1 MENNLFNPDS
11 ITVQRPTQVLAQ
23 NEAKI
28 AVIGVGGGGCNMINH
43 MIKEGTHKIDLIV
56 ANTDLQVLRESRAP
70 KTLQLG
76 PELTRGLGAGMK
88 PEVGREAALESIEEI
103 KSVLEGTDIVFIA
116 AGLGGGTGT
125 GAASI
130 IAQAAKEA
138 GALTVSVVTKPF
150 KWEGRKRAALAQL
163 GLDELKKV
171 SDSIIVIPNDRL
183 LEIVDEST
191 GLQDSFKI
199 VDNIL
204 YQAVHGMSEVILK
217 PGGGGINVDFAD
229 VKTIMQY
236 RGMAIM
242 GIGTAKGDDSVQMA
256 LDNAI
261 KSPLLDEISLSGAQG
276 IMIHLTVSPDVSLM
290 SINNTMAN
298 IHDTID
304 GDAYVIFGTTT
315 DTTLANDEVKI
326 TIVATG
332 FQEEDTVFDESNDS
346 SVNTNTPTINI
357 STSDKNYYDTP
368 PSMRGYSIRYTL

>member
-1 MENNLFNPDS
+1 
-11 ITVQRPTQVLAQ
+11 
-23 NEAKI
+23 
-28 AVIGVGGGGCNMINH
+28 
-43 MIKEGTHKIDLIV
+43 
-56 ANTDLQVLRESRAP
+56 
-70 KTLQLG
+70 
-76 PELTRGLGAGMK
+76 MK
-88 PEVGREAALESIEEI
+88 PEIGRESAIESISEI
-103 KSVLEGTDIVFIA
+103 KDVLEGTDIVFVA

-163 GLDELKKV
+163 GLDKLKKV

-183 LEIVDEST
+183 MDIIDEDT
-191 GLQDSFKI
+191 GMQDAFKI

-217 PGGGGINVDFAD
+217 PGSGGINVDFAD
-229 VKTIMQY
+229 VKTVMQY
-236 RGMAIM
+236 KGMAIM
-242 GIGTAKGDDSVQMA
+242 GIGTAKGENAAQRS
-256 LDNAI
+256 LENAI

-276 IMIHLTVSPDVSLM
+276 IMIHWTVSPQVSMFALSNIM
-290 SINNTMAN
+290 EN

-315 DTTLANDEVKI
+315 DNTLDVDEVKI

-332 FQEEDTVFDESNDS
+332 FQDTNPMGNEVGTSTTKE
-346 SVNTNTPTINI
+346 VEQPTVNI
-357 STSDKNYYDTP
+357 SSDDKNYYDTP
-368 PSMRGYSIRYTL
+368 PSMRGYSIKYALD

>member
-1 MENNLFNPDS
+1 MEKILFNPEN
-11 ITVQRPTQVLAQ
+11 IKVQMPAQ

-28 AVIGVGGGGCNMINH
+28 VVIGVGGGGCNMINH
-43 MIKEGTHKIDLIV
+43 MIREGTHKIDLVV
-56 ANTDLQVLRESRAP
+56 ANTDLQVLIESLAP

-88 PEVGREAALESIEEI
+88 PEIGREAAIESLEDI
-103 KSVLEGTDIVFIA
+103 KEMLDDADIVFVA

-125 GAASI
+125 GAATI
-130 IAQAAKEA
+130 IAQAAKEI

-183 LEIVDEST
+183 MDVIDQNT
-191 GLQDSFKI
+191 GMQDAFKI
-199 VDNIL
+199 VDNVL

-217 PGGGGINVDFAD
+217 PGSGGINVDFAD
-229 VKTIMQY
+229 VKTVMQY
-236 RGMAIM
+236 KGLAIM
-242 GIGTAKGDDSVQMA
+242 GIGTAKGENASQEA
-256 LDNAI
+256 LENAI

-276 IMIHLTVSPDVSLM
+276 IMIHWTVSPKVSMFALSDIM
-290 SINNTMAN
+290 EN
-298 IHDTID
+298 IHETID

-315 DTTLANDEVKI
+315 NDDLDLDEVKI

-332 FQEEDTVFDESNDS
+332 FQDTNSIYNQVSNSDNKDLDHLS
-346 SVNTNTPTINI
+346 GI
-357 STSDKNYYDTP
+357 SPDDQNYYDTP
-368 PSMRGYSIRYTL
+368 PSMRGYSVKYNLED